1 MQKISCFIRH
11 SLLASPEAARTGRF
25 EVTSPS
31 TVEFLAKQPLPFEIK
46 TVVVDPQ
53 GQTAQRKSADTI
65 RFRFKFDE
73 IDFQAEAARTG
84 DNTRLRIVACIGRMP
99 YSAES
104 LRKRIDVAAVLSAGR
119 NLPYGCFF
127 VDQNQNIWLESH
139 IDVEQPMTPVSVV
152 AATTAILMATRS
164 WLGLLMG
171 VLLRPG
177 DRGRVPPS
185 GHTG

>member
-1 MQKISCFIRH
+1 M
-11 SLLASPEAARTGRF
+11 GRS

-119 NLPYGCFF
+119 TLPYGCFF

-164 WLGLLMG
+164 WLALLLG

-177 DRGRVPPS
+177 DRGRATP
-185 GHTG
+185 T